1 MNYNKEDPNYDMF
14 KLACR
19 VSAKR
24 LFPNFAFLD
33 APYNLQYYKPSDYR
47 TEIAYMG
54 CRTRV
59 IGNVYDPSR
68 EICNG
73 RGNLSFTSINPPRIA
88 IKAKGDIEV
97 FFEDLDR
104 KMDLVIDQLN
114 ERFEIMANK
123 TMRNFPFLMG
133 EGVWIDSEKLGW
145 TDSVRE
151 GRIPVQDS
159 LFLFDPNTIADDWDT
174 FVSDDSDSSVLLN
187 RATQGLY
194 PPGSTFKIFTTL
206 EYIHENADYADYH
219 FDCSGEYT
227 VGTKTI
233 HCHNNKRHGSEDLK
247 TSFANSC
254 NSSYA
259 SLGLTLDLEQFDD
272 LCDQMLF
279 NTALPTD
286 FESSKSSFVLEPGD
300 SDSAVMETSIGQ
312 GKTLVTPFHMALIAS
327 AIANDG
333 VLMKPYVIDHITDA
347 EGEVVEQY
355 EPAEYKTLLSE
366 SDASVLQEYMRY
378 VVEEGTATKLRSDSY
393 EAAGKTG
400 SAEFSSSSDATHS
413 WFVGYAHNGEEPD
426 IAVAVIV
433 ENSGVGS
440 EYAVPIAKQIFDAYY
455 TWEN

>member
-1 MNYNKEDPNYDMF
+1 M
-14 KLACR
+14 
-19 VSAKR
+19 
-24 LFPNFAFLD
+24 
-33 APYNLQYYKPSDYR
+33 
-47 TEIAYMG
+47 
-54 CRTRV
+54 
-59 IGNVYDPSR
+59 
-68 EICNG
+68 
-73 RGNLSFTSINPPRIA
+73 
-88 IKAKGDIEV
+88 
-97 FFEDLDR
+97 
-104 KMDLVIDQLN
+104 
-114 ERFEIMANK
+114 
-123 TMRNFPFLMG
+123 
-133 EGVWIDSEKLGW
+133 
-145 TDSVRE
+145 
-151 GRIPVQDS
+151 
-159 LFLFDPNTIADDWDT
+159 
-174 FVSDDSDSSVLLN
+174 SDDSDSSVLLN

-333 VLMKPYVIDHITDA
+333 VLMKPYVIDRITDA

-378 VVEEGTATKLRSDSY
+378 VVEEGTATKLKSDSY
-393 EAAGKTG
+393 EAPERRVRRSSHPARTPHIPGLWDMRITG
-400 SAEFSSSSDATHS
+400 RNRTSR
-413 WFVGYAHNGEEPD
+413 WR
-426 IAVAVIV
+426 
-433 ENSGVGS
+433 
-440 EYAVPIAKQIFDAYY
+440 
-455 TWEN
+455 